1 MMLLWSLSLLR
12 VRGGC
17 GRRASGVPWICEIEV
32 EMLDEDMKEDVESG
46 SYPRLV
52 LPSMVLSRF
61 VIQSPQALLG
71 LLLIDIGVSFG
82 LPVGI
87 MGQTMTAYSL
97 SGFIMAILMG
107 ILSVRFNHKH
117 LILTGLGL
125 RVISAVGCVYVQDY
139 NVMLVL
145 YLLNGFGTGL
155 ISPMTMTLI
164 AEHLPK
170 EKRAGAIS
178 WVVTGMG
185 LSFVIS
191 PLAINYLSGL
201 RGWRFPFM
209 AYILPTTLL
218 SLVLVYSGVPPSRTS
233 GSEARRGNYLEGYR
247 NVLSNRSALA
257 CLLGLTLSTLAI
269 NGLCGGYFPSYFRQ
283 RLGASTAMTSMVMIA
298 TALAYVGGSQ
308 IAGRVIKSTGSRRLW
323 VLAYVFS
330 GMSMVAVFNISS
342 LWVAMA
348 LSVLAMV
355 MVGMGYTASNH
366 LTLMQVPRY
375 RGTIMSLFSAANSL
389 GLALGAA
396 IGGMILLSFDYG
408 LLGYGALVS
417 GLVSV
422 LVVHTMVEETL

>member
-1 MMLLWSLSLLR
+1 VNRL
-12 VRGGC
+12 G
-17 GRRASGVPWICEIEV
+17 
-32 EMLDEDMKEDVESG
+32 EDATKDVESG
-46 SYPRLV
+46 PYPRLV

-107 ILSVRFNHKH
+107 ILSVRFNHKN

-125 RVISAVGCVYVQDY
+125 RVISAIGCVYVQDY
-139 NVMLVL
+139 KMMLVL
-145 YLLNGFGTGL
+145 YLLNGLGTGL

-178 WVVTGMG
+178 WIVTGMG
-185 LSFVIS
+185 LSFVVS
-191 PLAINYLSGL
+191 PLAINYLSGM
-201 RGWRFPFM
+201 RGWRFPFL
-209 AYILPTTLL
+209 AYILPMTLL

-233 GSEARRGNYLEGYR
+233 GSETRRGDYLEGYK
-247 NVLSNRSALA
+247 NVLSDRSALA

-283 RLGASTAMTSMVMIA
+283 RLNASTSLTSMMMVA

-308 IAGRVIKSTGSRRLW
+308 IAGRVIKYTGSRRLW
-323 VLAYVFS
+323 VIAYVIS
-330 GMSMVAVFNISS
+330 GMSMVAVFNSS
-342 LWVAMA
+342 NVWAALA
-348 LSVLAMV
+348 LSVLAFV
-355 MVGMGYTASNH
+355 MVGVGYTASNH
-366 LTLMQVPRY
+366 LTLMQVPQY

-396 IGGMILLSFDYG
+396 IGGMILLSLDYG
-408 LLGYGALVS
+408 FLGYGALVS
-417 GLVSV
+417 SLASV
-422 LVVHTMVEETL
+422 LVVHTMTEETEKL